1 MGAEFV
7 IELLFFCDHGV
18 SFRIITMELLVRI
31 LIILLRDSL
40 QEKML
45 EDEHKLLAFRMVILE
60 QFILVFFILLWISL
74 RNAERHDL
82 HQLIK

>member
-60 QFILVFFILLWISL
+60 QFILVFFILLWISQPK
-74 RNAERHDL
+74 NST
-82 HQLIK
+82 QISS